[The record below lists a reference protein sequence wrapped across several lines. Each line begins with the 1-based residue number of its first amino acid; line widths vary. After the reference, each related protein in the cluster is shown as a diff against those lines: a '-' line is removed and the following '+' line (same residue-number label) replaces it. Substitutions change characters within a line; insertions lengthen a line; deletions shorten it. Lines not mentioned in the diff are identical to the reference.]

1 MINTANKSQQFC
13 NLCLSISKAL
23 LVIGVLF
30 ALFFTMNIA
39 KAVNVYNRY
48 IKISSGLAGANNV
61 TYDIG
66 FTIPSAQIVGSMA
79 IEVCDNSP
87 LYGIPCTAPAGFDW
101 TNSNINS
108 QSGVTGL
115 TIDPTSTSNRL
126 VLTRMA
132 GPIAPNTIQNIMIQN
147 VTNPTTDGTFFGK
160 IYTYPT
166 NDATGPDTDFGAVAM
181 HLNPAVDV
189 TAVVPP
195 YLYFCSGI
203 TISAFDCGTATGG
216 YINLGELSKASP
228 KSATSQLVAATNAD
242 FGFNITISGT
252 TLTSGNNI
260 IPSLFSPTVSKTG
273 SSGFGI
279 NLRGNSTPG
288 VGSDTT
294 GAGIASPSADY
305 NIPNRYK
312 FVSGD
317 TVASTNDVT
326 LENKFTVSY
335 VVNVDQAQK
344 PGVYSSTFIYNILAS
359 F

>member
-1 MINTANKSQQFC
+1 MIHTANKSQQFC
-13 NLCLSISKAL
+13 NLCVSISKAL
-23 LVIGVLF
+23 LAIGVLL

-39 KAVNVYNRY
+39 NAVNVYNRY
-48 IKISSGLAGANNV
+48 IKLSSSLAGANNV

-66 FTIPSAQIVGSMA
+66 FTIPSAQIIGSMA
-79 IEVCDNSP
+79 IEICDNSP
-87 LYGIPCTAPAGFDW
+87 LYGIPCIAPTGFDW
-101 TNSNINS
+101 TSSNIAS

-115 TIDPTSTSNRL
+115 AIDPSSTANRL
-126 VLTRMA
+126 ILTRIA
-132 GPIAPNTIQNIMIQN
+132 GPIAPNTIQNLIIQN
-147 VTNPTTDGTFFGK
+147 VTNPTNDGTFFGK
-160 IYTYPT
+160 IYTYST
-166 NDATGPDTDFGAVAM
+166 NDATGPDTDFGAVAL

-216 YINLGELSKASP
+216 YINLGELSKTSP

-242 FGFNITISGT
+242 FGFNITISGS
-252 TLTSGNNI
+252 TLTSGNNV
-260 IPSLFSPTVSKTG
+260 IPSLTSPAVSIPG

-279 NLRGNSTPG
+279 NLRGNSSPG
-288 VGSDTT
+288 IGSDVT

-317 TVASTNDVT
+317 TIANTSDVT

-335 VVNVDQAQK
+335 VVNVDKSQK
-344 PGVYSSTFIYNILAS
+344 PGIYSSTFIYNILAS